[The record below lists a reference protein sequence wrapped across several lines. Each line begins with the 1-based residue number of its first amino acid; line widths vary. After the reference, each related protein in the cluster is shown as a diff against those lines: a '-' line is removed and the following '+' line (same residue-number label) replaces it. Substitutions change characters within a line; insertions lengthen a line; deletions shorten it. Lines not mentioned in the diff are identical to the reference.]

1 VKVAIFALSQ
11 TTNRLRLLGALL
23 APLVLTS
30 LFGCNHFFG
39 NDKKVTDPLVM
50 KDQSLSCV
58 RTVGDRVSVYLKGA
72 DDSNPADVADCL
84 SRALKKFAADTRG
97 RTSATGWTRSELAT
111 FFETYFKAEAAQ
123 ARSVGFVGLVNLT
136 EALTGS
142 SSRDRGMP
150 FDEGPGAQDKRRAII
165 DEVFR
170 WKAVL
175 LGGSEQTLT
184 RDELER
190 VQSILDGAREP
201 LSRLK
206 GVGDV
211 LSLRRDQAVK
221 PVSIADLATI
231 AASVRQLVRV
241 VNNELGRT
249 DVAHSSVTIQSL
261 ALALEQTKFNFLD
274 TKERRE
280 LAENIKTLLIAG
292 EAKVISGHEWAEIL
306 SQLSEV
312 LVAVLRVK
320 FGIYHN
326 GQLTLEGSD
335 LLNVTVTEGAHSLL
349 RSVTRH
355 GGQISIGSIS
365 AVVES
370 LEKANLLPTGFRA
383 VSINQTL
390 GAVFGKLLSG
400 AALPGAQENALGLS
414 AVHLKRVTEFVEDWT
429 EGQHITAKLFAAGGA
444 KESLRRLRLE
454 MARLAAEPGSIAEV
468 RARRQMLELLNTG
481 RPIAFSDADRVQLDI
496 RPETDYTELQAA
508 DFETLNVIRVL
519 VSMAL
524 SGYAKEPARAGNLPR
539 ITEDEA
545 QEIFLGLK
553 AIGHDMG
560 IVDVRSLTAGIRTFM
575 ETNLFLSVSDGDR
588 FISFHETVEW
598 LHLVRSAGKVA
609 DLIHA
614 ELVTNCGTAEL
625 DVFGK
630 KKLQTDCFRERAWDS
645 IAKHAPH
652 LTVVQ
657 NGIKA
662 SREQK
667 AGFFEWV
674 QRLPKTKKGL
684 LRSMTPLSDLKGL
697 MTTLERASRPIGD
710 VDLPI
715 ESSELRVMMPI
726 LHYVESLFSRFDV
739 DRSGLLEEQEVWGIF
754 PLARPFIQKIAG
766 GEVGETY
773 ERAIF
778 SWLIIKGYPP
788 EDTLSGKAALT
799 AWIATQ
805 HLYSMDADIEDVLRV
820 LASFQKA
827 SREQKNKTAIER
839 VISDGEMWE
848 AGIRL
853 GDPVTIAAVRDT
865 FQCAQDADVG
875 LKSILQLRRGDLFAV
890 MRSRDK
896 DPEDRAKEFV
906 AKLKSILYGDQE
918 LPRYC
923 QMF

>member
-1 VKVAIFALSQ
+1 MKVAIFALSQ
-11 TTNRLRLLGALL
+11 TTKRALRISVLLV
-23 APLVLTS
+23 PFVLSS
-30 LFGCNHFFG
+30 LTGCNHFFG

-58 RTVGDRVSVYLKGA
+58 RTVGERVSEYFKGT
-72 DDSNPADVADCL
+72 DDANPADVTDCL
-84 SRALKKFAADTRG
+84 ARALKKFASDTRG
-97 RTSATGWTRSELAT
+97 RSSASGWTRSELAT
-111 FFETYFKAEAAQ
+111 FFETYFKAEAEQ
-123 ARSVGFVGLVNLT
+123 ARMVGFTGIANLT
-136 EALTGS
+136 EALTGQS
-142 SSRDRGMP
+142 KERVTSFDDR
-150 FDEGPGAQDKRRAII
+150 PGAQGKRRAII

-175 LGGSEQTLT
+175 LGGAEQTLT
-184 RDELER
+184 REELER
-190 VQSILDGAREP
+190 VQLILERVREP
-201 LSRLK
+201 LSHLK

-211 LSLRRDQAVK
+211 LSLRRDQSMKA
-221 PVSIADLATI
+221 VSIEELSTI
-231 AASVRQLVRV
+231 VASLRQLVRV
-241 VNNELGRT
+241 VNSELGRT
-249 DVAHSSVTIQSL
+249 DVIHSSITIQALS
-261 ALALEQTKFNFLD
+261 LALEQTQFNFLD
-274 TKERRE
+274 TKERRQF
-280 LAENIKTLLIAG
+280 AENIKTMLIAG
-292 EAKVISGHEWAEIL
+292 DGKVVVGHEWSEIL
-306 SQLSEV
+306 SQMSEV
-312 LVAVLRVK
+312 LVAILRLK
-320 FGIYHN
+320 FGVFQS
-326 GQLTLEGSD
+326 GQITLEGSD
-335 LLNVTVTEGAHSLL
+335 LLNTTAAEGAQALM
-349 RSVTRH
+349 RSVARH
-355 GGQISIGSIS
+355 GGQISIGIIS

-370 LEKANLLPTGFRA
+370 LERASLLPTGFRA

-400 AALPGAQENALGLS
+400 ASLPSVQENALGLS
-414 AVHLKRVTEFVEDWT
+414 AAHIKRVTEFVEDWT
-429 EGQHITAKLFAAGGA
+429 EGQHITAKLFSAGGA

-614 ELVTNCGTAEL
+614 DLVTNCGTVEL

-645 IAKHAPH
+645 IAKRAPH

-657 NGIKA
+657 NGIQA

-667 AGFFEWV
+667 TGIFEWV
-674 QRLPKTKKGL
+674 QRVQKTKKGL
-684 LRSMTPLSDLKGL
+684 LRSITPHSNLKGL

-715 ESSELRVMMPI
+715 ETSELRVMMPI
-726 LHYVESLFSRFDV
+726 LHYVESLFARFDV

-766 GEVGETY
+766 GEVSETY

-778 SWLIIKGYPP
+778 SWLIIKGDPP
-788 EDTLSGKAALT
+788 EDTISGKAALT

-827 SREQKNKTAIER
+827 SREQKNKSAIER
-839 VISDGEMWE
+839 VIADGEMWE
-848 AGIRL
+848 TGIRL

-865 FQCAQDADVG
+865 FQCAQDADVS
-875 LKSILQLRRGDLFAV
+875 LKSILQLRRADLFAV
-890 MRSRDK
+890 MRSRENE
-896 DPEDRAKEFV
+896 PEDRAKEFV
-906 AKLKSILYGDQE
+906 AKLKSILYGNQE
-918 LPRYC
+918 LLRYC

>member
-1 VKVAIFALSQ
+1 MFALAH
-11 TTNRLRLLGALL
+11 TTNLVRKGSVVV

-30 LFGCNHFFG
+30 LIGCNHFFG

-58 RTVGDRVSVYLKGA
+58 RTVGDRVSTYLKGS
-72 DDSNPADVADCL
+72 DDSDPADVADCL

-123 ARSVGFVGLVNLT
+123 ARSVGFSGIVNLT
-136 EALTGS
+136 DALTGS
-142 SSRDRGMP
+142 SRDRVMP
-150 FDEGPGAQDKRRAII
+150 FDEGLGAQDKRRAII

-184 RDELER
+184 RNELER
-190 VQSILDGAREP
+190 AQAILDGAREP
-201 LSRLK
+201 LSGLK

-211 LSLRRDQAVK
+211 LSMRRDQKVK
-221 PVSIADLATI
+221 AVSIADLAKI
-231 AASVRQLVRV
+231 ATSIRQIVRV
-241 VNNELGRT
+241 INHELGRT
-249 DVAHSSVTIQSL
+249 DVVHSSMTIQSL
-261 ALALEQTKFNFLD
+261 ALALEQTKFNFLE

-280 LAENIKTLLIAG
+280 LAENVKVLLVGG
-292 EAKVISGHEWAEIL
+292 EAQVVSGREWTEIL
-306 SQLSEV
+306 TQLSEI
-312 LVAVLRVK
+312 LVATLRLK
-320 FGIYHN
+320 FGVFQN
-326 GQLTLEGSD
+326 ERLTLDGSD
-335 LLNVTVTEGAHSLL
+335 LLNITVAEGAQSLM
-349 RSVTRH
+349 RSIARH
-355 GGQISIGSIS
+355 GGQIGISTIS
-365 AVVES
+365 AVVVS
-370 LEKANLLPTGFRA
+370 LEKANLLPMGFHA

-390 GAVFGKLLSG
+390 GAVLGKLLSG
-400 AALPGAQENALGLS
+400 AALPGAAENALGLS
-414 AVHLKRVTEFVEDWT
+414 AVHLKRITEFVEDWN

-444 KESLRRLRLE
+444 RESLRRLRLE
-454 MARLAAEPGSIAEV
+454 MARLASEPGSTARI
-468 RARRQMLELLNTG
+468 RARRQMLELLSTG
-481 RPIAFSDADRVQLDI
+481 RPIVFSDADRVRLDI
-496 RPETDYTELQAA
+496 RPETDYSELQAA
-508 DFETLNVIRVL
+508 DFDALNVIRVL

-524 SGYAKEPARAGNLPR
+524 SGYAKEPSRAGNLPR
-539 ITEDEA
+539 VTEDEA

-609 DLIHA
+609 DLIHGD
-614 ELVTNCGTAEL
+614 LVSHCGTTEL

-630 KKLQTDCFRERAWDS
+630 KKLQVDCFRERAWSS
-645 IAKHAPH
+645 IEKQAPH

-667 AGFFEWV
+667 PGFLNWV
-674 QRLPKTKKGL
+674 QRLPKARKGL
-684 LRSMTPLSDLKGL
+684 LRSLTPLPDLKGL

-726 LHYVESLFSRFDV
+726 LHYVESLFARFDV

-766 GEVGETY
+766 EEVGETY

-788 EDTLSGKAALT
+788 ENTISGKAALT
-799 AWIATQ
+799 AWIAAQ
-805 HLYSMDADIEDVLRV
+805 HFYAIDADIEDVLRV

-839 VISDGEMWE
+839 VMADSEMWE

-853 GDPVTIAAVRDT
+853 GDPTTIASIRDT

-875 LKSILQLRRGDLFAV
+875 LKSILQLRRSDLFAV
-890 MRSRDK
+890 MRTPDK
-896 DPEDRAKEFV
+896 DVDERAKEFV